1 MRLKEFRENIDKI
14 DDQIVELFE
23 KRMQLVKGIANY
35 KKENNIQIENKNRE
49 EIVIK
54 KAKNK
59 LDDKELEKYIE
70 VFMKDL
76 MKISKKYQE
85 DILCK

>member
-54 KAKNK
+54 KAKSK

>member
-1 MRLKEFRENIDKI
+1 MKEFRENIDKI

-54 KAKNK
+54 KAKSK

>member
-1 MRLKEFRENIDKI
+1 MKEFRENIDKI

>member
-59 LDDKELEKYIE
+59 LNDKELEKYIE